1 MAGPAVSRILV
12 VATRQIGDVLLTAPL
27 IEAARRRWPD
37 AIIDVLGFSGTLGML
52 RGHPD
57 VHEFIDV
64 PPGSGWRASKGLVR
78 WLWRRYD
85 LALITQHSD
94 RAHLYGW
101 VAARMRSG
109 ILPRRASISWW
120 KRRLLDHAVVVDD
133 ERVPTVVEKLSLL
146 DPWAERPA
154 QVSVSP
160 PPVQELPADIES
172 QLMPRPVVVHV
183 PSMWRY
189 KQWPPTYFAELLKE
203 LLARGWQ
210 VVLTGTASPIDQAQI
225 EQVRGVGRAPAL
237 LDVSGRLNLNQLA
250 GLLRRAALYVGPD
263 TSVTHLAAACGTP
276 LVTIFGPTNPV
287 RWGPWPQGA
296 PPQPAWVQKSP
307 GQSNGPVILLQ
318 AEQDCVACGRAGC
331 EDHHDSRSACLEAV
345 PPQRVLAQ
353 CLAVLQAQVK
363 PIPRKPD
370 ARVH

>member
-1 MAGPAVSRILV
+1 MAGPSISRILV
-12 VATRQIGDVLLTAPL
+12 VATRQIGDVLLTGPL
-27 IEAARRRWPD
+27 VEAARRRWPH
-37 AIIDVLGFSGTLGML
+37 AIIDIVGFAGTLGML

-64 PPGSGWRASKGLVR
+64 PPGSGWCESMGLVR
-78 WLWRRYD
+78 RLWRRYD

-101 VAARMRSG
+101 VAARVRSG
-109 ILPRRASISWW
+109 ILPQRASISWW
-120 KRRLLDHAVVVDD
+120 KRLLLDHAVIVDD
-133 ERVPTVVEKLSLL
+133 EHVPAVVEKLSLL

-160 PPVQELPADIES
+160 PPALALPADIAS

-189 KQWPPTYFAELLKE
+189 KQWPPAYFAQLVQE

-210 VVLTGTASPIDQAQI
+210 VVLTGTASPTDQSQI
-225 EQVRGVGRAPAL
+225 AEVRGVGRAPAL
-237 LDVSGRLNLNQLA
+237 LDVSGRLDLNQLA
-250 GLLRRAALYVGPD
+250 CLLGCAALYVGPD

-276 LVTIFGPTNPV
+276 VVTVFGPTNPI

-296 PPQPAWVQKSP
+296 VAHPAWARKSP
-307 GQSNGPVILLQ
+307 SQSNGRVILLQ

-331 EDHHDSRSACLEAV
+331 EDHRDSRSACLEAV
-345 PPQRVLAQ
+345 SPQRVLAQ
-353 CLAVLQAQVK
+353 CLAVLQAQ
-363 PIPRKPD
+363 PNDIPRSAD